1 MTSISFTRALR
12 GRLSVTLALGALAFM
27 SAGAQA
33 ADYDQITISA
43 PNVKTVGRDAAT
55 NAPIQEITKQATV
68 KFDPVQLTTNSGVA
82 LLKDSVFDAALK
94 ACNSITLTMADAD
107 ENDESC
113 VRDAVKSAQVQVDAA
128 VARAR
133 TTTNG

>member
-33 ADYDQITISA
+33 ADYDEITISA

>member
-12 GRLSVTLALGALAFM
+12 SRLPVTLALGALAFM

-33 ADYDQITISA
+33 ADYDQVTISA

-68 KFDPVQLTTNSGVA
+68 KFDPVQLTTNSGVT
-82 LLKDSVFDAALK
+82 LLKDSVLDAALK

-113 VRDAVKSAQVQVDAA
+113 VRDAVKSAQAQVDAA

>member
-12 GRLSVTLALGALAFM
+12 SRLPVTFALGALAFM

-33 ADYDQITISA
+33 ADYDEITISA
-43 PNVKTVGRDAAT
+43 PDVKTVGRDAAT

-68 KFDPVQLTTNSGVA
+68 KFEPAQLTTSSGVA

-94 ACNSITLTMADAD
+94 VCNSITLTMSDGD

-113 VRDAVKSAQVQVDAA
+113 IRDAVKSAQAQINAA

>member
-33 ADYDQITISA
+33 ADYDEITISA
-43 PNVKTVGRDAAT
+43 PNVKTVGGDAAT

-94 ACNSITLTMADAD
+94 VCNSITLTMADAD

-113 VRDAVKSAQVQVDAA
+113 VRDATKSAQAQVDAA
-128 VARAR
+128 VALAR

>member
-12 GRLSVTLALGALAFM
+12 GRLSVTLTLGALAFM

-33 ADYDQITISA
+33 ADYDEITISA

-113 VRDAVKSAQVQVDAA
+113 VRDAIKSAQAQVDAA

>member
-12 GRLSVTLALGALAFM
+12 NRLPVTLALGALALM

-33 ADYDQITISA
+33 ADYDEITISA

-94 ACNSITLTMADAD
+94 TCNSITLTMADAD

-113 VRDAVKSAQVQVDAA
+113 VRDAIKSAQAQVDAA

-133 TTTNG
+133 STANG

>member
-12 GRLSVTLALGALAFM
+12 SRLPVTLALGALAFM

-33 ADYDQITISA
+33 ADYDQVTISA

>member
-12 GRLSVTLALGALAFM
+12 SRLPVTLALGALAVM

-43 PNVKTVGRDAAT
+43 PNVKTVGRDDAT

-113 VRDAVKSAQVQVDAA
+113 ARDAVKSAQAQVDAA